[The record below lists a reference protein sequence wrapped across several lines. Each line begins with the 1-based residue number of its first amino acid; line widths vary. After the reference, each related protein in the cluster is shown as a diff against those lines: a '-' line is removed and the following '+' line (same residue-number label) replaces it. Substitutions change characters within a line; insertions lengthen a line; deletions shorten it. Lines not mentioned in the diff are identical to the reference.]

1 MYNWIDELVSN
12 TDFSQNKPLR
22 DVVYES
28 LRTTIITGKIPV
40 GERIIEKEYADKLKI
55 SRTPIREALK
65 RLQSEELVE
74 YIPKYGV
81 VVKNVSKDDAL
92 EVYKIREALEILV
105 INNTIDN
112 ITEDEIC
119 QIKKLL
125 DLTEIKNSE
134 GDLEE
139 VQCLFKEFNTCI
151 YKASKM
157 NRLPLMISQLNDY
170 LHHFRNISILDE
182 TRRKNAISEHKKILE
197 AIVNKDRTAAEE
209 LIKKHLKDSLSIVL
223 KEI

>member
-1 MYNWIDELVSN
+1 MHNWIDELVSN

-28 LRTTIITGKIPV
+28 LRTTIISGKIPV

-65 RLQSEELVE
+65 KLQSEELVE

-81 VVKNVSKDDAL
+81 VVKTVTKDDAL
-92 EVYKIREALEILV
+92 EVYKIREALEILI

-119 QIKKLL
+119 QIKILL
-125 DLTEIKNSE
+125 DLTEAKNSE
-134 GDLEE
+134 GKLDE
-139 VQCLFKEFNTCI
+139 VQNLFKEFNTSI

-157 NRLPLMISQLNDY
+157 NRLPLMISQINDY

-182 TRRKNAISEHKKILE
+182 NRRKNAIFEHRKILE
-197 AIVNKDRTAAEE
+197 AIINRDRDLAEKF
-209 LIKKHLKDSLSIVL
+209 IKKHLKDSLSIVL

>member
-1 MYNWIDELVSN
+1 MCNWIDELVSN

-28 LRTTIITGKIPV
+28 LRTTIISGKIPV
-40 GERIIEKEYADKLKI
+40 SERIIEKEYAEKLKI

-81 VVKNVSKDDAL
+81 VVKAVTKNDAL
-92 EVYKIREALEILV
+92 EVFKIRESLEILV

-112 ITEDEIC
+112 ITENEIC

-125 DLTEIKNSE
+125 DLTEMKNSE

-139 VQCLFKEFNTCI
+139 VQRLFKEFNTCI

-157 NRLPLMISQLNDY
+157 NRLPFMISQLNDY

-182 TRRKNAISEHKKILE
+182 ARRKNAISEHRKILE
-197 AIVNKDRTAAEE
+197 AIINKDRTAAEE
-209 LIKKHLKDSLSIVL
+209 FIKKHLEDSLSIVL

>member
-12 TDFSQNKPLR
+12 TDFSTNKPLR
-22 DVVYES
+22 EVVYDS
-28 LRTTIITGKIPV
+28 LKSTIISGKIPV
-40 GERIIEKEYADKLKI
+40 GERIIEKEYANKLNI

-65 RLQSEELVE
+65 KLQSEELVE

-81 VVKNVSKDDAL
+81 VVKRVSKDDAI
-92 EVYKIREALEILV
+92 EVYKIRESLEILV
-105 INNTIDN
+105 ISNAIDN
-112 ITEDEIC
+112 ITLMEIS
-119 QIKKLL
+119 QIQDLL

-134 GDLEE
+134 GNLVE
-139 VQCLFKEFNTCI
+139 VQKLFKDFNTAI

-157 NRLPLMISQLNDY
+157 NKLPFMISQLNDY

-182 TRRKNAISEHKKILE
+182 VRRNNALNEHRQILKAIIDKDKNL
-197 AIVNKDRTAAEE
+197 AEE
-209 LIKKHLKDSLSIVL
+209 VIKKHLSDSLNVVL

>member
-1 MYNWIDELVSN
+1 MYNWIDELVRN

-28 LRTTIITGKIPV
+28 LRSTIISGKIPV

-119 QIKKLL
+119 QIKNLL
-125 DLTEIKNSE
+125 DLTEMKNSE
-134 GDLEE
+134 GDLAE

-182 TRRKNAISEHKKILE
+182 TRRKNAIYEHRKILE
-197 AIVNKDRTAAEE
+197 AIVNKDRTTAEK
-209 LIKKHLKDSLSIVL
+209 LIKKHLKDSLSVVL

>member
-81 VVKNVSKDDAL
+81 VVKNVNKDDAL

-125 DLTEIKNSE
+125 DLTEMKNSE

-182 TRRKNAISEHKKILE
+182 TRRKSAISEHKKILE

-209 LIKKHLKDSLSIVL
+209 LIKKHLKDSLSVVL

>member
-1 MYNWIDELVSN
+1 MHNWIDELVSN

-22 DVVYES
+22 EVVYES
-28 LRTTIITGKIPV
+28 LRKTIISGKIPS
-40 GERIIEKEYADKLKI
+40 GERIIEKEYANKLKI

-65 RLQSEELVE
+65 KLQSEELVE

-81 VVKNVSKDDAL
+81 VVKNVTKDDAL
-92 EVYKIREALEILV
+92 EIYKIREALEILI

-112 ITEDEIC
+112 ITENEIC
-119 QIKKLL
+119 QIKNLL
-125 DLTEIKNSE
+125 DLTALKNSE
-134 GDLEE
+134 GRLDE
-139 VQCLFKEFNTCI
+139 VQYLFKEFNNSV

-182 TRRKNAISEHKKILE
+182 NRRTNAIFEHRKILE
-197 AIVNKDRTAAEE
+197 AIINKDRDLAEKS
-209 LIKKHLKDSLSIVL
+209 IKKHLKDSLSIVL

>member
-1 MYNWIDELVSN
+1 MCNWIDELVSN

-22 DVVYES
+22 DIVYEG
-28 LRTTIITGKIPV
+28 LRTTIISGKIPV
-40 GERIIEKEYADKLKI
+40 SERIIEKEYAEKLKI

-81 VVKNVSKDDAL
+81 VVKAVTKNDAL
-92 EVYKIREALEILV
+92 EVFKIRESLEILV

-112 ITEDEIC
+112 ITENEIC

-139 VQCLFKEFNTCI
+139 VQRLFKEFNTCI

-182 TRRKNAISEHKKILE
+182 TRRKNAISEHRKILE
-197 AIVNKDRTAAEE
+197 AIVNKDKEAAEE
-209 LIKKHLKDSLSIVL
+209 FIKSHLKDSLSIVL

>member
-1 MYNWIDELVSN
+1 MNNWIDEIVKN
-12 TDFSQNKPLR
+12 TNFSQNKPLR

-65 RLQSEELVE
+65 KLQSEELVE

-81 VVKNVSKDDAL
+81 VVKTVTKDDAL
-92 EVYKIREALEILV
+92 EVYKIREALELLI
-105 INNTIDN
+105 IDNTIDN
-112 ITEDEIC
+112 ITENEIC
-119 QIKKLL
+119 QIKNLL
-125 DLTEIKNSE
+125 DLTELKNSE
-134 GDLEE
+134 GKLDE
-139 VQCLFKEFNTCI
+139 VQNLFKEFNDSI
-151 YKASKM
+151 YKSSKM

-182 TRRKNAISEHKKILE
+182 NRRKNAIFEHRKILE
-197 AIVNKDRTAAEE
+197 AIVNKDRDLAEKF
-209 LIKKHLKDSLSIVL
+209 IKKHLKDSLSIVL

>member
-1 MYNWIDELVSN
+1 MCNWIDELVSN

-28 LRTTIITGKIPV
+28 LRTTIISGKIPV
-40 GERIIEKEYADKLKI
+40 SERIIEKEYAEKLKI

-81 VVKNVSKDDAL
+81 VVKAVTKNDAL
-92 EVYKIREALEILV
+92 EVFKIRESLEILV

-112 ITEDEIC
+112 ITENEIC

-139 VQCLFKEFNTCI
+139 VQRLFKEFNTCI

-182 TRRKNAISEHKKILE
+182 ARRKNAISEHRKILE
-197 AIVNKDRTAAEE
+197 AIINKDRTAAEE
-209 LIKKHLKDSLSIVL
+209 FIKKHLEDSLSIVL

>member
-1 MYNWIDELVSN
+1 MYNWIDELVRN

-119 QIKKLL
+119 QIKNLL
-125 DLTEIKNSE
+125 DLTEMKNSE

-182 TRRKNAISEHKKILE
+182 TRRKNAIYEHKKILE

-209 LIKKHLKDSLSIVL
+209 LIKKHLKDSLSVVL

>member
-1 MYNWIDELVSN
+1 MYNWIDELVRN

-28 LRTTIITGKIPV
+28 LRTTIISGKIPV

-119 QIKKLL
+119 QIKNLL
-125 DLTEIKNSE
+125 DLTEMKNSE
-134 GDLEE
+134 GDLAE
-139 VQCLFKEFNTCI
+139 VQFLFKEFNTCI

-182 TRRKNAISEHKKILE
+182 TRRKNAIYEHRKILE
-197 AIVNKDRTAAEE
+197 AIVNKDRTTAEE
-209 LIKKHLKDSLSIVL
+209 LIKKHLKDSLSVVL